1 MSKFTY
7 TERNLIKNM
16 VATLT
21 LKRIPDNEIVR
32 EIFDQTNKTMT
43 VRNLTR
49 IKKQI
54 KKDSYQWY
62 SQTETGPVRIYSRIK
77 ERIDEILASAENAP

>member
-21 LKRIPDNEIVR
+21 LKRIPDNEIVK
-32 EIFDQTNKTMT
+32 EIFEQTNKTMT
-43 VRNLTR
+43 VRHLAR
-49 IKKQI
+49 IKKRLKI
-54 KKDSYQWY
+54 ESYLWY
-62 SQTETGPVRIYSRIK
+62 TKTEARPVR
-77 ERIDEILASAENAP
+77 LHQ